1 MKKSLTEK
9 EIISA
14 LTHCK
19 NEDCL
24 KCFLYGEPKCITL
37 LAKSSLNLINKLKKE
52 QNK

>member
-37 LAKSSLNLINKLKKE
+37 CDITFTRKPQE
-52 QNK
+52 